1 MPSVLIGWLCAI
13 VLEKD
18 RTKHFSFI
26 VNYLCVFMV
35 KVGGKVAIFNKY
47 VEHTQCVNFWC
58 VYCVGIVLVDCVV
71 FVAYFVM
78 LVYMAVY
85 NVLINLVII

>member
-1 MPSVLIGWLCAI
+1 MPSVLIGWLYVI
-13 VLEKD
+13 VMARG
-18 RTKHFSFI
+18 RTEHFSFI

-47 VEHTQCVNFWC
+47 VEHTQCVNFRC
-58 VYCVGIVLVDCVV
+58 VYYVGIVLVDCVV

-78 LVYMAVY
+78 LIYMAVY
-85 NVLINLVII
+85 DVS